1 MIIELEDPGNNTL
14 WGCEL
19 KPQEYTTPKDWMSFF
34 ALGKYSAGASP
45 TAITHRI
52 LFLSSTATTARIK
65 NARLIAIKA
74 SADDKFASNVNEASV
89 ATSAWST
96 HTTLTFTPASQGDY
110 LVIGAAAI
118 ACDTAG
124 GRVGARLNHATAGT
138 TYGGRDCYVKS
149 DYERR
154 VFAVS
159 PKINLSAVSNTFT
172 LQYHSPDNSTG
183 VTCAYSAI
191 LALRLDGFEAAYT
204 NQDFNASPI
213 NTAQTGYQDALTV
226 SATPAAV
233 AHLIV
238 ATSHQRIASNTISRL
253 PAADRRQPVDDVL
266 RVHAGGGQRQ
276 QLLRPRP
283 SGGDDARRLGGELEV
298 AVQVRGE
305 QHRLRRRPCDRRAAV
320 GSRIDDD
327 HRHGGADDRRADR
340 RRVRRGDV
348 QRFGDANAQRVCQRR
363 VRQQRRAGDRHGD
376 TDDRRVHLDATAT
389 ETFSGTAA
397 ETIAAF
403 TASAS
408 AAEAVTGSSAG
419 TVGAFVER
427 GERDVRRHGDT
438 DGPGVHPRRRCRDF
452 VGTAADTSRSPRASA
467 AETFAGASA
476 PHRRRVHVEHDGC
489 RDLRPAPP
497 EQRSVRFT
505 LGGVRCRDAS
515 LARRLI
521 HLQRVY
527 LGDNS
532 NRELHWHCAAGCRSV
547 HVDRDGDR
555 RFHRHQPP
563 TRSTRSSPTPP
574 RAEFCRQ
581 RQRYGRRL

>member
-1 MIIELEDPGNNTL
+1 MAARQYYSAESLGESTATNTYTAKCVLTFTPDANADYFIIASAQGSHDTTTGSVRVIIELEDPGNNTL

-204 NQDFNASPI
+204 NQDFSASPI
-213 NTAQTGYQDALTV
+213 NTGQTGYQDALTV

-238 ATSHQRIASNTISRL
+238 GTSHQRIASNTISQYQQL
-253 PAADRRQPVDDVL
+253 IADNPSTTFSEYTQEGVNANSYYGLGLAAITTPAASAANWKWQYKCEASSTAYAADLAIAVL
-266 RVHAGGGQRQ
+266 QLEAGSTTFTGTAAPTIAALTGAA
-276 QLLRPRP
+276 
-283 SGGDDARRLGGELEV
+283 SGA
-298 AVQVRGE
+298 
-305 QHRLRRRPCDRRAAV
+305 
-320 GSRIDDD
+320 
-327 HRHGGADDRRADR
+327 
-340 RRVRRGDV
+340 
-348 QRFGDANAQRVCQRR
+348 
-363 VRQQRRAGDRHGD
+363 
-376 TDDRRVHLDATAT
+376 
-389 ETFSGTAA
+389 ETFSGSATPTLSAFVSAAAASSAEPVTGTATP
-397 ETIAAF
+397 TIAAF
-403 TASAS
+403 TI
-408 AAEAVTGSSAG
+408 E
-419 TVGAFVER
+419 
-427 GERDVRRHGDT
+427 
-438 DGPGVHPRRRCRDF
+438 
-452 VGTAADTSRSPRASA
+452 
-467 AETFAGASA
+467 
-476 PHRRRVHVEHDGC
+476 
-489 RDLRPAPP
+489 
-497 EQRSVRFT
+497 
-505 LGGVRCRDAS
+505 
-515 LARRLI
+515 
-521 HLQRVY
+521 
-527 LGDNS
+527 
-532 NRELHWHCAAGCRSV
+532 
-547 HVDRDGDR
+547 RDGDR
-555 RFHRHQPP
+555 DVQRHGGTDHRRVH
-563 TRSTRSSPTPP
+563 RR
-574 RAEFCRQ
+574 RDR
-581 RQRYGRRL
+581 RGDLRRYGC